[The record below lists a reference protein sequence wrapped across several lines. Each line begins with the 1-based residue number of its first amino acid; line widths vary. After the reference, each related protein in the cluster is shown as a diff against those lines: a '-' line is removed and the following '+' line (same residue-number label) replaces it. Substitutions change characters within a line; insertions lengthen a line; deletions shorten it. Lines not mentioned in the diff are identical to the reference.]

1 VIVSRENIVGEL
13 GDRGSNWGRVF
24 RLAAPPASSL
34 ALPASLRKRTTIV
47 HDRVETRFA
56 RSHPMRKMTL
66 SVRCASACVL
76 SLCLT
81 ASIHAEDLTN
91 IEYGRVGKHS
101 LLLDAHIPDGTG
113 PFPAVILVHGG
124 AWIGGDKISN
134 VEPLFKP
141 LTDAGFAWFSISYR
155 LAADVVRNPL
165 AAALQLGA
173 AESDVRRA
181 VAFVKE
187 HAPEYRVNPN
197 KLVLMG
203 ESAGGQLAAMAALRP
218 DPGGAVQG
226 VVAFYTPSDLASLVR
241 TSGMI
246 PDNVRDAVKGSSFDD
261 ILMAGLKEFSPIN
274 YVSATSPPFLLIHG
288 TDDTIV
294 PVAQSERFC
303 DKLRTA
309 GPGCELYKVE
319 GGGHGIRAWQSSRLT
334 DYKPFMVRWLRQ
346 ILARD

>member
-1 VIVSRENIVGEL
+1 MT
-13 GDRGSNWGRVF
+13 F
-24 RLAAPPASSL
+24 
-34 ALPASLRKRTTIV
+34 SLRY
-47 HDRVETRFA
+47 
-56 RSHPMRKMTL
+56 
-66 SVRCASACVL
+66 ASACAL

-81 ASIHAEDLTN
+81 TATRAEDLNN
-91 IEYGRVGKHS
+91 IEYGRAGKYS
-101 LLLDAHIPDGTG
+101 LLFDAHIPDGTG
-113 PFPAVILVHGG
+113 PFSAVILVHGG
-124 AWIGGDKISN
+124 AWVGGDRIIN

-155 LAADVVRNPL
+155 LAADVVRNPI

-173 AESDVRRA
+173 AENDVRRA

-187 HAPEYRVNPN
+187 HASEYRVNPN
-197 KLVLMG
+197 KIVLIG

-241 TSGMI
+241 TSSMI
-246 PDNVRDAVKGSSFDD
+246 PDNVRDAVKGTSFDD

-274 YVSATSPPFLLIHG
+274 HVSATSPPFLLIHG
-288 TDDTIV
+288 TDDNIV

-303 DKLRTA
+303 DTFRIA
-309 GPGCELYKVE
+309 GAGCELYKVE
-319 GGGHGIRAWQSSRLT
+319 GGGHGVRAWQSSRLT

-346 ILARD
+346 VFARG